1 VRAAALAL
9 VLIAAPAAAQSAAQT
24 LRDDASG
31 ISITAPPGYTATP
44 SPPRVGTSRSLFD
57 IKAAGDIDTGC
68 RIAVA
73 DAPANAALTQGEIN
87 VHAGSQPY
95 RDQIATTLS
104 TLYDIRVI
112 EPVSHEGRTGIAV
125 IGDLKPRP
133 AMPAR
138 AQDVRSL
145 LVILETPRLRITLGC
160 VGEKAD
166 FASRLAG
173 FEAVLR
179 GIEIR

>member
-1 VRAAALAL
+1 MPRGPAICLLAL
-9 VLIAAPAAAQSAAQT
+9 SLATPAFAQT

-44 SPPRVGTSRSLFD
+44 SPPGGTPRPVFD
-57 IKAAGDIDTGC
+57 LRTPRDTDTGC
-68 RIAVA
+68 RIAVEGA
-73 DAPANAALTQGEIN
+73 SATASLTQAEIN
-87 VHAGSQPY
+87 ARNASPEHT
-95 RDQIATTLS
+95 ATVAATYG
-104 TLYDIRVI
+104 TVYDIRVV
-112 EPVSHEGRTGIAV
+112 EPVTHQGITGIAM

-133 AMPAR
+133 AMPPR

-145 LVILETPRLRITLGC
+145 LVILETPRLRVSLGC

-173 FEAVLR
+173 FEAVLK
-179 GIEIR
+179 GLAIP